1 MKTTTIDQSNLSTTA
16 RTLGFRL
23 NWGAPIH
30 GWGVE
35 SQRLINQY
43 VQINN
48 KVIVDTALS
57 STIFNL
63 RRQYAIYSGEMGHLA
78 VGGSI
83 GYAYS
88 RYVMH
93 AYSDN
98 STVNRYA
105 RREIQT
111 GLLGVAVIFGYE
123 INPEWVTSVEGGYQ
137 IAFSQRVKDPSGAI
151 LANDLFSF
159 SGVFIRVGSIFRL

>member
-1 MKTTTIDQSNLSTTA
+1 MRQWLTIIFLSISTHALNLYPLPDSFVTMVYVAPIVGFQQIKTTTIDQQDHSTTA
-16 RTLGFRL
+16 QTRGLRV

-35 SQRLINQY
+35 WQQLTNQY
-43 VQINN
+43 GQVDDTT
-48 KVIVDTALS
+48 IVDTALS
-57 STIFNL
+57 STILNL

-93 AYSDN
+93 AYKLM
-98 STVNRYA
+98 A
-105 RREIQT
+105 
-111 GLLGVAVIFGYE
+111 
-123 INPEWVTSVEGGYQ
+123 
-137 IAFSQRVKDPSGAI
+137 
-151 LANDLFSF
+151 
-159 SGVFIRVGSIFRL
+159 